1 MTTLGIISIVVAVI
15 VALGGVILNFYKI
28 NKISEE
34 NEYKNV
40 INSQKGDLSDFRKEV
55 SDLHKKIENLNTII
69 RELDAALIRS
79 NAISLSFPFPFWY
92 KSSDGKMR
100 MLNDEYCKTYLKR
113 REDYIGK
120 TDKEVWDNEK
130 ALQFMLNDEKTLNS
144 SKGYT
149 INYDEEVDDTI
160 VIKWRIPGLTKD
172 ESYIAG
178 IAVPYNFIEDVKSR
192 NTQ

>member
-1 MTTLGIISIVVAVI
+1 MTTLGIISII
-15 VALGGVILNFYKI
+15 VGIIVTLGGVVFNFYKI
-28 NKISEE
+28 NKISKE

-40 INSQKGDLSDFRKEV
+40 INSQKGDITDFRKEV
-55 SDLHKKIENLNTII
+55 ADLHKKIETLNTII

-100 MLNDEYCKTYLKR
+100 MLNDEYCKTYHKC

-120 TDKEVWDNEK
+120 KDNEVWDAES
-130 ALQFMLNDEKTLNS
+130 ALIFMANDDKTLKS
-144 SKGYT
+144 QLGYS

-160 VIKWRIPGLTKD
+160 VIKWRIPGLTRD

-178 IAVPYNFIEDVKSR
+178 IAVPHKFIQNAKP
-192 NTQ
+192 TAT